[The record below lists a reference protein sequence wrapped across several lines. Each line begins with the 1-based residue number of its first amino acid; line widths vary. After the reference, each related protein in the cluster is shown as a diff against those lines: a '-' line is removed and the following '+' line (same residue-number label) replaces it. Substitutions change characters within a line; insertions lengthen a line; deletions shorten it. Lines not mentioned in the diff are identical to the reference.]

1 MDAKLLSGKPNS
13 QQIGEIWRYLDEL
26 SLKNPEEYNKFIK
39 KTLAE
44 GEAQGFGP
52 PEQCFSILTHKVV
65 LGPYDQ
71 VCFVLDLIG

>member
-1 MDAKLLSGKPNS
+1 MDAKFFSGKPNS
-13 QQIGEIWRYLDEL
+13 QQIGEIWKYLDEL

-52 PEQCFSILTHKVV
+52 PEHCFCILTQKVFFRPIHS
-65 LGPYDQ
+65 G
-71 VCFVLDLIG
+71 C